1 MIFHPKQ
8 LGKQPRKNGA
18 QKSLTHP
25 LFKVPGV
32 TAHSTCL
39 DVLHVMDLGFT
50 SHCLGNIIFDLVIN
64 ILPGNRQQNLKEVWT
79 FIQSNQRESDHG
91 KQLWHFTL
99 QHFCNTSKIFKTY
112 PQMHHLTAA
121 QCRMLVPVVYQLAH
135 HFSKGTIAYEKKES
149 LMRNLD
155 MWCNFVY
162 EQPMVPNPARAK
174 EAIGYMNKAL
184 QCYQWLSLFFQLSET
199 PERIRNSY
207 VMYSHTCKWKLRC
220 ENCKTLFDYK
230 HH

>member
-1 MIFHPKQ
+1 M
-8 LGKQPRKNGA
+8 A
-18 QKSLTHP
+18 
-25 LFKVPGV
+25 
-32 TAHSTCL
+32 C
-39 DVLHVMDLGFT
+39 
-50 SHCLGNIIFDLVIN
+50 
-64 ILPGNRQQNLKEVWT
+64 
-79 FIQSNQRESDHG
+79 
-91 KQLWHFTL
+91 
-99 QHFCNTSKIFKTY
+99 
-112 PQMHHLTAA
+112 
-121 QCRMLVPVVYQLAH
+121 
-135 HFSKGTIAYEKKES
+135 EKKES